1 MKSSY
6 KQLYYFLEYVSPK
19 YILFM
24 IVIVMGWWNGKEG
37 LFENNE
43 IPHNKCSE
51 CGDYK
56 EVSKKYINKISD
68 EMITICYDCSKKRY
82 IESLM
87 VVSAIDGVDDL

>member
-1 MKSSY
+1 
-6 KQLYYFLEYVSPK
+6 
-19 YILFM
+19 
-24 IVIVMGWWNGKEG
+24 MGWWNGKEE

-43 IPHNKCSE
+43 IPYNKSTE
-51 CGDYK
+51 CGEFK
-56 EVSKKYINKISD
+56 EVSKKYINKIND